1 MNRNLLCEIVA
12 QKRAAI
18 ARMQD
23 DVSARYF
30 REHALEIRKTAVPH
44 RLLQALKSESP
55 RLKIIAEF
63 KRRSPSVG
71 IIRNDR
77 SASDIA
83 RSYERGGACA
93 ISVLT
98 DETHFDGS
106 IADLRAVR
114 SSTNVPILHKDF
126 IIDPNQ
132 IYEGAIAGA
141 DAILLIVAAMND
153 RLLRELREVAEDQ
166 LGLDALV
173 EVHTSIE
180 LRSALTAG
188 AKIIGINNRNLQTFQ
203 VSLETS
209 ERLIAEAPRDRI
221 MVSESGLQDAESL
234 RRLDVLGFRGFLIGE
249 TLMRATDPER
259 AVRDLIA
266 KVEARSATGRIRRG
280 EQVTSSAARPS

>member
-12 QKRAAI
+12 QKREAI

-23 DVSARYF
+23 DVSASYF

-71 IIRNDR
+71 MIRNDR

-98 DETHFDGS
+98 DETHFGGS
-106 IADLRAVR
+106 IADLRAVQ
-114 SSTNVPILHKDF
+114 SITTLPILRKDF
-126 IIDPNQ
+126 IIDPLQ
-132 IYEGAIAGA
+132 IYEAAIAGA
-141 DAILLIVAAMND
+141 DALLLIVAALED
-153 RLLRELREVAEDQ
+153 GVLGELREIAEDQ

-180 LRSALTAG
+180 LRRALNAG
-188 AKIIGINNRNLQTFQ
+188 AKIIGVNNRDLQTFQ
-203 VSLETS
+203 VSLATS
-209 ERLIAEAPRDRI
+209 ERLAAKAPHDRI
-221 MVSESGLQDAESL
+221 MVSESGLQSAQSL
-234 RRLDVLGFRGFLIGE
+234 HNLHALGFRGFLVGE
-249 TLMRATDPER
+249 TLMRASDPEK
-259 AVRDLIA
+259 ALRDLIA
-266 KVEARSATGRIRRG
+266 KFEARQIPSATAHR
-280 EQVTSSAARPS
+280 S